1 MRRSVL
7 KPCFYL
13 PLYKIK
19 FMFSKKA
26 TKFDKIF
33 TIDLVLCILVVS
45 VKSTGK
51 ISSIIVAFLEN
62 MDFKKELLKVA
73 KSWKKLLQF
82 SLPNNWCVFCHCA
95 LTGSLFLKNIW
106 LVLLYSSFFLRRA
119 SWFCQTA
126 VKKLRFSTLWFKYQ
140 LLFMEK

>member
-1 MRRSVL
+1 MPEVSVQGVKSL
-7 KPCFYL
+7 GGHFACLCLGFDFYVV
-13 PLYKIK
+13 K

-82 SLPNNWCVFCHCA
+82 SLPNN
-95 LTGSLFLKNIW
+95 
-106 LVLLYSSFFLRRA
+106 
-119 SWFCQTA
+119 
-126 VKKLRFSTLWFKYQ
+126 
-140 LLFMEK
+140 